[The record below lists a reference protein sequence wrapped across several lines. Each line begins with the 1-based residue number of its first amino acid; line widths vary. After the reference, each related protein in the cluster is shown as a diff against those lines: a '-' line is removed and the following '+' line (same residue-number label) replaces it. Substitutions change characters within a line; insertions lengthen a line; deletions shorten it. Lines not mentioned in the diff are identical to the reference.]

1 MSTLK
6 AITLSDYIDKR
17 KKSDRNFTAIKLAE
31 ELGMSKQLLNFYV
44 KSGTLLV
51 IQGKERRL
59 YKPSRSV

>member
-6 AITLSDYIDKR
+6 AMKLSDYIDKR
-17 KKSDRNFTAIKLAE
+17 KKTDKNFTAIKLAD

-44 KSGTLLV
+44 KSGSLLV

-59 YKPSRSV
+59 YKPSRIV